1 MINLKNFREN
11 PSLYKKKYKERFIK
25 NSDQLVDEI
34 ISLDSSIRQIL
45 EKQQKLQEERNK
57 ISKELS
63 ISKDK
68 KSEQFISLS
77 KKVLNIKNDIEGYEK
92 NLSEQKH
99 KINNILHNLP
109 NIHLDDVPV
118 GEDSKSNKEIKKFG
132 NIKNFN
138 FKPNQVDEMITQL
151 NKTIE
156 GTGASTELIG
166 VLKHQVKLLQKSK
179 GNGQTLQNV
188 YKTFRDTASYG
199 NFEGAKF
206 LDKNIAKHAISLK
219 MQAEKLREQVSNIL

>member
-11 PSLYKKKYKERFIK
+11 SSFYKKKYKERFIK

-45 EKQQKLQEERNK
+45 VKQQKLQEERNK

-138 FKPNQVDEMITQL
+138 FKIKSHDEIGL
-151 NKTIE
+151 E
-156 GTGASTELIG
+156 RDLID
-166 VLKHQVKLLQKSK
+166 
-179 GNGQTLQNV
+179 
-188 YKTFRDTASYG
+188 FDTATKIS
-199 NFEGAKF
+199 GARYVITKG
-206 LDKNIAKHAISLK
+206 NIAKLERALINFMIDTHVKEFEYLE
-219 MQAEKLREQVSNIL
+219 MNVPNNC

>member
-1 MINLKNFREN
+1 MINLKNLREN

-25 NSDQLVDEI
+25 NPDQLVDEI

-68 KSEQFISLS
+68 KNEEFLSLS
-77 KKVLNIKNDIEGYEK
+77 KKVLNIKNDIESYEK

-118 GEDSKSNKEIKKFG
+118 GQDSKSNKEIKKFG

-138 FKPNQVDEMITQL
+138 FKIKFGERL
-151 NKTIE
+151 NR
-156 GTGASTELIG
+156 L
-166 VLKHQVKLLQKSK
+166 
-179 GNGQTLQNV
+179 
-188 YKTFRDTASYG
+188 
-199 NFEGAKF
+199 
-206 LDKNIAKHAISLK
+206 
-219 MQAEKLREQVSNIL
+219 